1 MRAMRVEG
9 SGSMASPVQDGPDD
23 DTQPDAEAR
32 IPNQRT
38 PEPARRR
45 GNQLV
50 FSDLTHYPVIAQALD
65 NQWLPADLAEGR
77 QEAHAPRRTPGAVAA
92 TAAELRRA
100 LVNSGT
106 LVVNRAFFL
115 NNEAL
120 YGNFGPHADPDDRTS
135 FARLLHDRAVVPYLF
150 MERDGTEE
158 FAFDHDQAAGH
169 AWRRLITEESDP
181 AFVRLDW
188 DEDANRAGAARISR
202 RFTRQLPGLK
212 WLNPEDLAMDL
223 GIPRELAEAM
233 KTGILQDVGR
243 WASDQDPSLPITRN
257 AVYKE
262 FLTRPGTD
270 PYLNLLR
277 DGAGI
282 VPAKQLIDLM
292 YNLGVPDAS
301 GLVALTPPGSPPRR
315 TLQEDVSPQARVQDP
330 EAVGL
335 LIRNLV
341 ADSLHRAV
349 DGPNSYAGLSLADVV
364 ALRETGEWR
373 TYISSLDTFL
383 HDSFRGGRIPDGDE
397 FTDRTATI
405 ARDHARMLRTARRA
419 GRSREGLTREI
430 STVLVLESGGVAV
443 QIASGEPVT
452 VVQGAIGMLTA
463 VGGALS
469 VRLEFWDK
477 AARTRRAGLG
487 HSLTL
492 PTLRLGNLKK
502 DWATIQ
508 AVSGVEFVE
517 SPEPPHGIQ
526 ADQQARDD

>member
-1 MRAMRVEG
+1 
-9 SGSMASPVQDGPDD
+9 MASPVHDEPDD
-23 DTQPDAEAR
+23 LSREDTDAR
-32 IPNQRT
+32 VPRQRP
-38 PEPARRR
+38 PEPAGR
-45 GNQLV
+45 GPNQLV
-50 FSDLTHYPVIAQALD
+50 FSDLDHYPVMAQALD

-77 QEAHAPRRTPGAVAA
+77 QAADAPRRTPGAVAA

-120 YGNFGPHADPDDRTS
+120 YGNFVPQADPADRTAFTRLFDDR
-135 FARLLHDRAVVPYLF
+135 AIVPYLF
-150 MERDGTEE
+150 LERDGTEE
-158 FAFDHDQAAGH
+158 FSFGYDQRTGR
-169 AWRRLITEESDP
+169 AWRRLIQEESDP

-188 DEDANRAGAARISR
+188 DDAANRAAADRVGQ
-202 RFTRQLPGLK
+202 RFTGQLAKLRN
-212 WLNPEDLAMDL
+212 LRDDQLAVDL
-223 GIPRELAEAM
+223 GIAPELARSMGE
-233 KTGILQDVGR
+233 GILTDILLWSATQDR
-243 WASDQDPSLPITRN
+243 TANITRN
-257 AVYKE
+257 AIYQE

-270 PYLNLLR
+270 PYQHLLR
-277 DGAGI
+277 EGAEI
-282 VPAKQLIDLM
+282 LPTKQLIDLM

-315 TLQEDVSPQARVQDP
+315 ALQEDISPQARAQDP

-349 DGPNSYAGLSLADVV
+349 DGPNSYAGLSLSDIV
-364 ALRETGEWR
+364 ALRETGEWQ
-373 TYISSLDTFL
+373 TYIASLDTFL

-419 GRSREGLTREI
+419 GRSDKGLTREI

-452 VVQGAIGMLTA
+452 VLQGALGMLGA
-463 VGGALS
+463 VGGVLS

-492 PTLRLGNLKK
+492 PSLRLGNLRK
-502 DWATIQ
+502 DWETIQ

-517 SPEPPHGIQ
+517 RGGTTGGPQ
-526 ADQQARDD
+526 ADQQARHD